1 MKKQCLF
8 ILTATAMVAGP
19 AWAGAYF
26 QSELIFPL
34 QGKHVH
40 SSCVVECPNGD
51 LLACWF
57 YGSGERS
64 SNDVLVQGARLR
76 KGATEWSEPFVLADT
91 PFTPDCNPVLFVD
104 PKERLWLFWIAV
116 RANRWEHSLLKYRRA
131 EQYADDG
138 PPHWSWQDAILLRP
152 GEEFVEETEKAFKE
166 LNPPEYLWAEYAMP
180 YSKLIIEA
188 SKDKAKREEGWMTR
202 QNPVVLP
209 SGRILLPL
217 YSDGF
222 NMSLMA
228 ISDDMGET
236 WRPSLPIVGLGPI
249 QPAVVRKK
257 DGTLYSYMRDSGGLP
272 KRALWSE
279 SKDDGETWTP
289 AIDTDIPNP
298 GSSLAV
304 RSLKDGRWVMAFNDA
319 DMGRHILTLAM
330 SDDEG
335 KTWKWKRDLERA
347 EPREGSYA
355 YPSLF
360 QAKDGR
366 LHISYSFSEGQEGKS
381 IKHAALDADWI
392 MEE

>member
-1 MKKQCLF
+1 ML
-8 ILTATAMVAGP
+8 AVAVAAGP
-19 AWAGAYF
+19 VWGEAAF
-26 QSELIFPL
+26 TSEFIFP
-34 QGKHVH
+34 QQDKHVH
-40 SSCVVECPNGD
+40 GSTVVECPNGD
-51 LLACWF
+51 LLAAWF
-57 YGSGERS
+57 YGSGERNS
-64 SNDVLVQGARLR
+64 DDVLIQGARLR
-76 KGATEWSEPFVLADT
+76 KGATEWSEPFLMADT
-91 PFTPDCNPVLFVD
+91 PFTPDCNPVLFID
-104 PKERLWLFWIAV
+104 PNERLWLFWIAV
-116 RANRWEHSLLKYRRA
+116 RANRWEHCILKYRRA
-131 EQYADDG
+131 EKYTNDG
-138 PPHWSWQDAILLRP
+138 APEWSWQDAIILRP
-152 GEEFVEETEKAFKE
+152 GEEFVEATEKAFKE
-166 LNPPEYLWAEYAMP
+166 LNPPEHLWAEYAP
-180 YSKLIIEA
+180 AYSKMIIEA

-279 SKDDGETWTP
+279 SRDDGVTWTP

-298 GSSLAV
+298 GSSVAV
-304 RSLKDGRWVMAFNDA
+304 IGLKDGRWVMGFNDA
-319 DMGRHILTLAM
+319 DLGRHVLALAL

-347 EPREGSYA
+347 EPGKAGYA
-355 YPSLF
+355 YPGMF
-360 QAKDGR
+360 EGADGR
-366 LHISYSFSEGQEGKS
+366 VHITYTFSEDGGKT
-381 IKHAALDADWI
+381 IKHAAFDPDWI
-392 MEE
+392 LE